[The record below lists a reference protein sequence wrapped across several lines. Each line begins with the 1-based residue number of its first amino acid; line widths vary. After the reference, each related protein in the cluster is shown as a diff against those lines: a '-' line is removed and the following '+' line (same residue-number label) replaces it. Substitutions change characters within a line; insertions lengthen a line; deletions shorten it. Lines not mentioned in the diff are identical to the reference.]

1 MSLRHDDRFTSSKGS
16 CTPARRR
23 PVGGLSAQSVHF
35 VVVDESYSLTS
46 ARTHLGELVSR
57 ARYSHR
63 PVAITEHGK
72 PSVAIINIDDL
83 ADLEDRA
90 ALAAHYAARLA
101 GRSGVPLADL
111 DTALDRVDAD
121 DAR

>member
-1 MSLRHDDRFTSSKGS
+1 M
-16 CTPARRR
+16 
-23 PVGGLSAQSVHF
+23 QSVHF
-35 VVVDESYSLTS
+35 DAMDESYSLTS

-90 ALAAHYAARLA
+90 ALAAHYADRLA

-111 DTALDRVDAD
+111 DTALDQMDAD

>member
-1 MSLRHDDRFTSSKGS
+1 MDD
-16 CTPARRR
+16 
-23 PVGGLSAQSVHF
+23 
-35 VVVDESYSLTS
+35 SYSLTS
-46 ARTHLGELVSR
+46 ARAHLGELVSR

-72 PSVAIINIDDL
+72 PSSGCKNRHDL

>member
-1 MSLRHDDRFTSSKGS
+1 M
-16 CTPARRR
+16 
-23 PVGGLSAQSVHF
+23 QSVHF
-35 VVVDESYSLTS
+35 EVMDESYSLTA
-46 ARTHLGELVSR
+46 ARSHLGELVSR

-101 GRSGVPLADL
+101 GRGGVLLTDL
-111 DTALDRVDAD
+111 VSALDRSTDRSWSMIGRGA
-121 DAR
+121 ATG

>member
-1 MSLRHDDRFTSSKGS
+1 MDD
-16 CTPARRR
+16 
-23 PVGGLSAQSVHF
+23 
-35 VVVDESYSLTS
+35 SYSLTS

-101 GRSGVPLADL
+101 GRDGVALADL
-111 DTALDRVDAD
+111 DAALDRMDAD
-121 DAR
+121 DIQ

>member
-1 MSLRHDDRFTSSKGS
+1 M
-16 CTPARRR
+16 
-23 PVGGLSAQSVHF
+23 
-35 VVVDESYSLTS
+35 DESYSLTS
-46 ARTHLGELVSR
+46 ARNHLGELVSR

-83 ADLEDRA
+83 ADLEDQA

-101 GRSGVPLADL
+101 VRGGVPLADL
-111 DTALDRVDAD
+111 DAALDQMDAD
-121 DAR
+121 SAR

>member
-1 MSLRHDDRFTSSKGS
+1 M
-16 CTPARRR
+16 
-23 PVGGLSAQSVHF
+23 QSVHF
-35 VVVDESYSLTS
+35 DVMDESYSLTT
-46 ARTHLGELVSR
+46 ARTHLGELVSQ

-90 ALAAHYAARLA
+90 ALAAHYANRLA
-101 GRSGVPLADL
+101 GRRCVPLADL
-111 DTALDRVDAD
+111 DTALDQMDAD
-121 DAR
+121 DA

>member
-1 MSLRHDDRFTSSKGS
+1 M
-16 CTPARRR
+16 
-23 PVGGLSAQSVHF
+23 
-35 VVVDESYSLTS
+35 DEPYSLTS
-46 ARTHLGELVSR
+46 ARAHLGELVSR

-83 ADLEDRA
+83 ADLQDRA

-101 GRSGVPLADL
+101 GRDGVSLADL
-111 DTALDRVDAD
+111 DAALDRIDAD

>member
-1 MSLRHDDRFTSSKGS
+1 MIALVPGRSMI
-16 CTPARRR
+16 
-23 PVGGLSAQSVHF
+23 AQSVHF
-35 VVVDESYSLTS
+35 YVMDESYSLTS
-46 ARTHLGELVSR
+46 ARNHLGELVSR

-101 GRSGVPLADL
+101 GRGGVPLAGL
-111 DTALDRVDAD
+111 DAALDQMDAD
-121 DAR
+121 GAR

>member
-1 MSLRHDDRFTSSKGS
+1 M
-16 CTPARRR
+16 
-23 PVGGLSAQSVHF
+23 
-35 VVVDESYSLTS
+35 DESYSLTS

-63 PVAITEHGK
+63 PVTITEHGK
-72 PSVAIINIDDL
+72 PSVALINIDDL
-83 ADLEDRA
+83 ADLQDRA

-101 GRSGVPLADL
+101 GRGVPLADL
-111 DTALDRVDAD
+111 ETALDRIDAD

>member
-1 MSLRHDDRFTSSKGS
+1 M
-16 CTPARRR
+16 
-23 PVGGLSAQSVHF
+23 
-35 VVVDESYSLTS
+35 DESYSLTA
-46 ARTHLGELVSR
+46 ARSHLGELVSR

-83 ADLEDRA
+83 ADLQDRA
-90 ALAAHYAARLA
+90 ALAAHYAARLE

-111 DTALDRVDAD
+111 DTALDQIDAN

>member
-1 MSLRHDDRFTSSKGS
+1 M
-16 CTPARRR
+16 
-23 PVGGLSAQSVHF
+23 QSVHF
-35 VVVDESYSLTS
+35 EVMDEPYNLTS
-46 ARTHLGELVSR
+46 ARAHLGELVSR

-83 ADLEDRA
+83 ADLQDRA

-101 GRSGVPLADL
+101 GRDGVSLADL
-111 DTALDRVDAD
+111 DAALDRIDAD

>member
-1 MSLRHDDRFTSSKGS
+1 M
-16 CTPARRR
+16 
-23 PVGGLSAQSVHF
+23 
-35 VVVDESYSLTS
+35 DESYSLTS

-90 ALAAHYAARLA
+90 ALAAHYADRLA
-101 GRSGVPLADL
+101 GRRGIPLAYL
-111 DTALDRVDAD
+111 DTALDQMDAD
-121 DAR
+121 DAQ

>member
-1 MSLRHDDRFTSSKGS
+1 M
-16 CTPARRR
+16 
-23 PVGGLSAQSVHF
+23 QSVHF
-35 VVVDESYSLTS
+35 EVVDDSYSLTS
-46 ARTHLGELVSR
+46 ARAHLGELVSR

-90 ALAAHYAARLA
+90 ALAAHYAAQLS
-101 GRSGVPLADL
+101 GHNGVPLAEL
-111 DTALDRVDAD
+111 DAALDRMDAE

>member
-1 MSLRHDDRFTSSKGS
+1 MN
-16 CTPARRR
+16 
-23 PVGGLSAQSVHF
+23 
-35 VVVDESYSLTS
+35 ESYSLTS
-46 ARTHLGELVSR
+46 ARSHLGELVSR

-101 GRSGVPLADL
+101 GGSGVPLADL
-111 DTALDRVDAD
+111 DTALDRIDAD
-121 DAR
+121 DSR